1 MNKIILEIVTPED
14 IVYSDEVDMVTVP
27 SVVGTLGILPRHV
40 PLFAQLIE
48 GELKIKKQDQEYL
61 LSIGGGFIEVT
72 KTKVIILVTRAV
84 HASQLNEKEILQARQ
99 NAIEALKRQPKGEES
114 IMAQVLLRQS
124 LVDLRLMR
132 KMKKR
137 HRAN

>member
-27 SVVGTLGILPRHV
+27 SAVGTLGILPRHI

-48 GELKIKKQDQEYL
+48 GELKIKKQDQESL

-84 HASQLNEKEILQARQ
+84 HATQLNEKEILQARQ

-114 IMAQVLLRQS
+114 VMAQVLLRQS

-137 HRAN
+137 HRLN